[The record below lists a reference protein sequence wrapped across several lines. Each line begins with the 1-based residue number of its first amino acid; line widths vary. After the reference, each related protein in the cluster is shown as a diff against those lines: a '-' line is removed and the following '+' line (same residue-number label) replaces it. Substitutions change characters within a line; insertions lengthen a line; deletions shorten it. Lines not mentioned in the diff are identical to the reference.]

1 MPVDGALVQIY
12 VTYRGS
18 VSDRFDREVYVS
30 QHLSLVM
37 SLWEQYG
44 LESARAFFPADD
56 ADGTLAICECRFR
69 DEAAVGAAFSSEEAP
84 KVMADVALFTDLTP
98 NRFRAIPL

>member
-1 MPVDGALVQIY
+1 MSVDSTPVQIY

-18 VSDRFDREVYVS
+18 ASDRFDREVYVS
-30 QHLSLVM
+30 QH
-37 SLWEQYG
+37 
-44 LESARAFFPADD
+44 PADD
-56 ADGTLAICECRFR
+56 ADGTLAVCECRFR

-84 KVMADVALFTDLTP
+84 EVMADVALFTDLTP